1 MEQYIIINYIYIFCI
16 IRYKQKS
23 ILLTNSR
30 DNNINAELYYDLY
43 ISDLYISDLYIS
55 DLYILD
61 LYILDLYISD
71 LYILDLYILD
81 LYISDLYILDLYIL
95 DCIYIMTYYNP
106 ILSELK
112 LKISYVPSDTH
123 LEESLEMTLDN
134 SLLSIGK
141 NTIEITDTPIK
152 DKLNNADPTL
162 NIKPTL
168 IAKYANNLVTTTD
181 GNIFNNLITPVITFS
196 TEFVTSLTYGSNY
209 VFYPA
214 IISNNSPLQSITY
227 SIINSSTLNTPVAS
241 IISGATTTHPVIQI
255 NSSGTFQIQAKC
267 NESSDG
273 YKGVTQISNLITI
286 SKKYPVINF
295 LPNNFPLLINY
306 NNDPILFP
314 ISAPLAT
321 LTYNTGQTI
330 TYSIVDIDSVTPST
344 IATISFDGS
353 YLVKNSVGS
362 FRILASVSSNTNYD
376 LLNVPSE
383 IITIQK
389 STPVIT
395 KFPTIPSSFAYGT
408 VFTIPSDIL
417 YAITTSN
424 TDTPGPA
431 ISYSS
436 SDSSVATISEGMTI
450 TIKGLGEFQITVTI
464 GVTPNYNQ
472 AIYTLLS
479 TYTSV
484 KATPVIRQYPQ
495 INLIAPVTEYTLVY
509 GQSYTI
515 NPDPSQISTITSN
528 TDTSPSPNISYTSS
542 DETVATISGSNVT
555 IVGIGYFQ
563 ILTTVGSTKN
573 YNQIL
578 QSPSP
583 QIYYT
588 IQAIPTINSFPTTT
602 LSAQK
607 WVYGQSYS
615 EIIPIANNIPTTNTD
630 TNTTVISYSTSDAT
644 IATIS
649 GNTITITGVGNFQ
662 ILVSIS
668 NTTNFSAITYNYPT
682 INTYYTSIQA
692 TPTITFPSN
701 FETSSIYGSTYIFVP
716 AIISNNNPS
725 QVIQY
730 SSSDSR
736 IATLNYNPES
746 IYPSV
751 VIHSVGTFQIIAS
764 CYASTNGFYSAAFK
778 SSPVITISEGYPNI
792 TFNTN
797 ILSNEYNYNS
807 TYTYTFS
814 ETYPIAS
821 ITNNTGQTLTY
832 SAVNTDGSSPSTVA
846 SISSN
851 GTSLTTISVGS
862 FKLLVTAAAT
872 LNYGEMSML
881 SQTITI
887 VSITPTVITFPT
899 LPSSF
904 IYGNTYTIP
913 STITTTNTDTQSV
926 NFVYSTSQTSI
937 ATISGNTIT
946 IVGVGNFQISVT
958 IGATANYNQA
968 TYPFPSTYTS
978 IQATPTITFPSN
990 FETSSIYGSSY
1001 IFVPA
1006 IISNNDPS
1014 QVIRYS
1020 SSDTMVA
1027 TLNYNP
1033 ESIYPSVVIHSIGTF
1048 QIIASCYASTNGF
1061 YSAAFKSSPVIT
1073 ISEGYPNIT
1082 FNTNILSNEYNYNS
1096 TYTYTFSETYPIA
1109 SITNNTGQTL
1119 TYSAVNT
1126 DGSSPSTVASI
1137 SSNGTSLTTISVGS
1151 FKLLVT
1157 AAATLNYGEMSM
1169 LSQTITIVSITPT
1182 VITFPTLPSSFIYG
1196 NTYTIPST
1204 ITTTNTDTQS
1214 VNFVYSTSQTSIAT
1228 ISGNT
1233 ITIVGVGNFQI
1244 SVTIGATANYNQA
1257 TYPFPSTYTSIQAT
1271 PTISPFP
1278 SNFGSTWVVG
1288 GTYNLSSVVSP
1299 YVDLSNQVTYTIIN
1313 PTSYISGGTAQ
1324 NDNLAT
1330 INNLGTQITIYE
1342 QGWFQIQANLA
1353 ATTNFTS
1360 ALPVMSNLITI
1371 TVADP
1376 VLSPD
1381 FISMV
1386 NNFVYGETYTLP
1398 ANPTT
1403 INTDINTA
1411 PIIIYTIINQPYP
1424 YTGATGNI
1432 YGSQFIPTSVGS
1444 ISIGISITQTLN
1456 FNAANLVVSGNISQ
1470 ATQTIVLNSSWISN
1484 NIYSMIGSQ
1493 FECYQFVSQ
1502 SLSNNPNPSYSYTVV
1517 QSETINGSYYPSNF
1531 GYYPVATINS
1541 DYTITCVSPGSF
1553 YLNITAAATTN
1564 FSQTTISTPIIYVSI
1579 VPEVIIFNNPQ
1590 TFPPSASTSG
1600 EVGMAINIP
1609 TTNQYPFGFE
1619 NYSALTITNGGNGAT
1634 FTLNSQT
1641 TPTYSSVTEG
1651 GYMVFFDPE
1660 SQGQL
1665 SVALTPV
1672 QSRGYIEYV
1681 AINGIASGM
1690 SSGQQITFTFSGNGN
1705 TSVAVGAAAGP
1716 NTLTINWNP
1725 GSLDL
1730 TQGFVYG
1737 SYFTL
1742 GTSPSPNSGITQS
1755 LPNGNG
1761 VTVSTLNS
1769 GGITG
1774 YYIVPW
1780 AGYNT
1785 SSITGGIVSY
1795 IGQQNLP
1802 YYSYVTQAWGVWS
1815 YDSSTG
1821 MYPPTTSQTIN
1832 GITYYYY
1839 VGIPQMA
1846 NPLQFV
1852 NYYQL
1857 YG

>member
-1 MEQYIIINYIYIFCI
+1 M
-16 IRYKQKS
+16 S
-23 ILLTNSR
+23 
-30 DNNINAELYYDLY
+30 
-43 ISDLYISDLYIS
+43 
-55 DLYILD
+55 
-61 LYILDLYISD
+61 
-71 LYILDLYILD
+71 
-81 LYISDLYILDLYIL
+81 
-95 DCIYIMTYYNP
+95 YYNA

-112 LKISYVPSDTH
+112 LKISYVSSDTH
-123 LEESLEMTLDN
+123 HEESLEMKLDN

-141 NTIEITDTPIK
+141 NTIEITDTPMK

-168 IAKYANNLVTTTD
+168 IAKYANNVVTTTD
-181 GNIFNNLITPVITFS
+181 GTIFNNLITPVITFP

-214 IISNNSPLQSITY
+214 IISNNSSLQSITY

-241 IISGATTTHPVIQI
+241 IISGANTAHPVIQI
-255 NSSGTFQIQAKC
+255 NSSGTFQIQATC
-267 NESSDG
+267 IQSSDG

-306 NNDPILFP
+306 NTDPILFP
-314 ISAPLAT
+314 ISSPLAT

-330 TYSIVDIDSVTPST
+330 TYSIVDIDGVTPSI

-376 LLNVPSE
+376 LLNVSSE

-408 VFTIPSDIL
+408 VFTIPSDI
-417 YAITTSN
+417 TTSN
-424 TDTPGPA
+424 TDTPGPS
-431 ISYSS
+431 IYYSLYS
-436 SDSSVATISEGMTI
+436 LNESTIATISEGMI
-450 TIKGLGEFQITVTI
+450 IDIKGLGEFQITVTI
-464 GVTPNYNQ
+464 GATHNYNQ
-472 AIYTLLS
+472 AIYTLPS

-484 KATPVIRQYPQ
+484 KATPLILQYPQ
-495 INLIAPVTEYTLVY
+495 INLITPVTASTLVY
-509 GQSYTI
+509 GQTYTI
-515 NPDPSQISTITSN
+515 NPLVSQISTITSN

-573 YNQIL
+573 YNQISL
-578 QSPSP
+578 SPSP
-583 QIYYT
+583 QIYFT

-630 TNTTVISYSTSDAT
+630 TNATVISYSTSDAT

-668 NTTNFSAITYNYPT
+668 NTTHYSAVTYNYPT

-692 TPTITFPSN
+692 IPIITFPSN
-701 FETSSIYGSTYIFVP
+701 FETLSIYGSSYIFVP
-716 AIISNNNPS
+716 AIISNNDPS
-725 QVIQY
+725 QVIRY
-730 SSSDSR
+730 SSSDTMV
-736 IATLNYNPES
+736 ATLNYNPES

-751 VIHSVGTFQIIAS
+751 VIHSVGTFHIIAS
-764 CYASTNGFYSAAFK
+764 CYASTNGYYSAASI

-792 TFNTN
+792 KFNTN

-851 GTSLTTISVGS
+851 GTSLTTISSGS
-862 FKLLVTAAAT
+862 FKILVTAAAT

-913 STITTTNTDTQSV
+913 STITTTNTDIQSV
-926 NFVYSTSQTSI
+926 NFVYSTIDTSI

-958 IGATANYNQA
+958 IESTANYNEA

-978 IQATPTITFPSN
+978 IQATPI
-990 FETSSIYGSSY
+990 
-1001 IFVPA
+1001 
-1006 IISNNDPS
+1006 
-1014 QVIRYS
+1014 
-1020 SSDTMVA
+1020 
-1027 TLNYNP
+1027 
-1033 ESIYPSVVIHSIGTF
+1033 
-1048 QIIASCYASTNGF
+1048 
-1061 YSAAFKSSPVIT
+1061 
-1073 ISEGYPNIT
+1073 
-1082 FNTNILSNEYNYNS
+1082 
-1096 TYTYTFSETYPIA
+1096 
-1109 SITNNTGQTL
+1109 
-1119 TYSAVNT
+1119 
-1126 DGSSPSTVASI
+1126 
-1137 SSNGTSLTTISVGS
+1137 
-1151 FKLLVT
+1151 
-1157 AAATLNYGEMSM
+1157 
-1169 LSQTITIVSITPT
+1169 
-1182 VITFPTLPSSFIYG
+1182 
-1196 NTYTIPST
+1196 
-1204 ITTTNTDTQS
+1204 
-1214 VNFVYSTSQTSIAT
+1214 
-1228 ISGNT
+1228 
-1233 ITIVGVGNFQI
+1233 
-1244 SVTIGATANYNQA
+1244 
-1257 TYPFPSTYTSIQAT
+1257 
-1271 PTISPFP
+1271 ISPFP

-1288 GTYNLSSVVSP
+1288 GTYNLSSIVSLNIPSP

-1313 PTSYISGGTAQ
+1313 PTSYVFGGTAQ

-1376 VLSPD
+1376 VLSPE
-1381 FISMV
+1381 FISMI

-1398 ANPTT
+1398 SNPTT
-1403 INTDINTA
+1403 INTDINTV
-1411 PIIIYTIINQPYP
+1411 PYIVYTIINQPYP

-1432 YGSQFIPTSVGS
+1432 YGSQFIPTSVGV
-1444 ISIGISITQTLN
+1444 ISIGISISQTLN
-1456 FNAANLVVSGNISQ
+1456 FNAANLVVSGNIAQ
-1470 ATQTIVLNSSWISN
+1470 ATQTIVLNSNWISSN
-1484 NIYSMIGSQ
+1484 MYSMIGSQ

-1517 QSETINGSYYPSNF
+1517 QSETINGSYYPNNY
-1531 GYYPVATINS
+1531 GYYPVATID
-1541 DYTITCVSPGSF
+1541 DYILTCVSPGSF

-1590 TFPPSASTSG
+1590 TFPPSASQSG
-1600 EVGMAINIP
+1600 EVGMAISIP
-1609 TTNQYPFGFE
+1609 SYSYPFGFQ
-1619 NYSALTITNGGNGAT
+1619 NYSALTITNGGNT

-1641 TPTYSSVTEG
+1641 TPSYSSVTTG
-1651 GYMVFFDPE
+1651 GYMVFFEPE

-1665 SVALTPV
+1665 SKVLSTSTA
-1672 QSRGYIEYV
+1672 SNIAYV
-1681 AINGIASGM
+1681 AINGIATGM
-1690 SSGQQITFTFSGNGN
+1690 SSGQEITFTFSGNGN
-1705 TSVAVGAAAGP
+1705 TSAAMGAAAGP
-1716 NTLTINWNP
+1716 DTLTINWNP
-1725 GSLDL
+1725 GSLDI
-1730 TQGFVYG
+1730 TQGLVYG
-1737 SYFTL
+1737 AFFTL
-1742 GTSPSPNSGITQS
+1742 GTSPSSNSGITQS

-1785 SSITGGIVSY
+1785 ISITGGLVSY
-1795 IGQQNLP
+1795 IGEQNLP
-1802 YYSYVTQAWGVWS
+1802 YYSNVIQAWGVWS

-1821 MYPPTTSQTIN
+1821 MYPPTTSLNQN
-1832 GITYYYY
+1832 GINYYY

-1852 NYYQL
+1852 NYYQI
-1857 YG
+1857 YGY

>member
-1 MEQYIIINYIYIFCI
+1 MLN
-16 IRYKQKS
+16 
-23 ILLTNSR
+23 
-30 DNNINAELYYDLY
+30 
-43 ISDLYISDLYIS
+43 YISDLYIS

-61 LYILDLYISD
+61 LYIS
-71 LYILDLYILD
+71 
-81 LYISDLYILDLYIL
+81 DLYIL

-141 NTIEITDTPIK
+141 NIIEITDTPIK

-181 GNIFNNLITPVITFS
+181 GNIFNNLITPVITFP

-241 IISGATTTHPVIQI
+241 IISGANTTHPVIQI

-267 NESSDG
+267 NDSSDG
-273 YKGVTQISNLITI
+273 YKGVTKISNLITI
-286 SKKYPVINF
+286 SKKHPVINF

-306 NNDPILFP
+306 NTDPILFP

-330 TYSIVDIDSVTPST
+330 TYSIVYIDGVTPST

-376 LLNVPSE
+376 LLNVLSE

-389 STPVIT
+389 STPTIT
-395 KFPTIPSSFAYGT
+395 KLPTIPSSFAYGT

-450 TIKGLGEFQITVTI
+450 TINGLGEFQITVTI

-472 AIYTLLS
+472 AIYTLPS

-630 TNTTVISYSTSDAT
+630 TNATVISYSTSDAT

-649 GNTITITGVGNFQ
+649 GNTITIVGVGNFQ

-682 INTYYTSIQA
+682 INSYYTSIQA

-725 QVIQY
+725 QVIRY
-730 SSSDSR
+730 SSSDTMV
-736 IATLNYNPES
+736 ATLNYNPES

-751 VIHSVGTFQIIAS
+751 VIHSIGTFQIIAS
-764 CYASTNGFYSAAFK
+764 CYASTNGFYSAAFI

-862 FKLLVTAAAT
+862 FKILVTAAAT

-913 STITTTNTDTQSV
+913 STITTTNTDIQSV
-926 NFVYSTSQTSI
+926 NFVYSTIDTSI

-958 IGATANYNQA
+958 IESTANYNEA

-978 IQATPTITFPSN
+978 IQATPI
-990 FETSSIYGSSY
+990 
-1001 IFVPA
+1001 
-1006 IISNNDPS
+1006 
-1014 QVIRYS
+1014 
-1020 SSDTMVA
+1020 
-1027 TLNYNP
+1027 
-1033 ESIYPSVVIHSIGTF
+1033 
-1048 QIIASCYASTNGF
+1048 
-1061 YSAAFKSSPVIT
+1061 
-1073 ISEGYPNIT
+1073 
-1082 FNTNILSNEYNYNS
+1082 
-1096 TYTYTFSETYPIA
+1096 
-1109 SITNNTGQTL
+1109 
-1119 TYSAVNT
+1119 
-1126 DGSSPSTVASI
+1126 
-1137 SSNGTSLTTISVGS
+1137 
-1151 FKLLVT
+1151 
-1157 AAATLNYGEMSM
+1157 
-1169 LSQTITIVSITPT
+1169 
-1182 VITFPTLPSSFIYG
+1182 
-1196 NTYTIPST
+1196 
-1204 ITTTNTDTQS
+1204 
-1214 VNFVYSTSQTSIAT
+1214 
-1228 ISGNT
+1228 
-1233 ITIVGVGNFQI
+1233 
-1244 SVTIGATANYNQA
+1244 
-1257 TYPFPSTYTSIQAT
+1257 
-1271 PTISPFP
+1271 ISPFP
-1278 SNFGSTWVVG
+1278 SNFGSTWVIN
-1288 GTYNLSSVVSP
+1288 GTYNLTSTVTTNTGSGYS
-1299 YVDLSNQVTYTIIN
+1299 DSNEVTYSIIN
-1313 PTSYISGGTAQ
+1313 QNVSNPNVSNIATITTSGSGSQ
-1324 NDNLAT
+1324 IT
-1330 INNLGTQITIYE
+1330 INNIGT
-1342 QGWFQIQANLA
+1342 FQIQASLA
-1353 ATTNFTS
+1353 AAPNFT
-1360 ALPVMSNLITI
+1360 AAAPVQSNTITI
-1371 TVADP
+1371 VASNVYILP
-1376 VLSPD
+1376 NIFPS
-1381 FISMV
+1381 
-1386 NNFVYGETYTLP
+1386 FVYGETYNLP
-1398 ANPTT
+1398 ANPTNNTDTNSAPT
-1403 INTDINTA
+1403 ITYGISTPQTGSIGTGTINGNSLTTTAAGGAYLYVNITATENFNADSIIVSINIAKAMQIITLNKQFFNYNTHYKVGEDFDPMINYGDGGPILSNNNTDITTPNYSITNIVTTVGGDVASIYVLWNNTVMIYINSPGIFYYQIEA
-1411 PIIIYTIINQPYP
+1411 PETANFY
-1424 YTGATGNI
+1424 GATVNT
-1432 YGSQFIPTSVGS
+1432 P
-1444 ISIGISITQTLN
+1444 N
-1456 FNAANLVVSGNISQ
+1456 F
-1470 ATQTIVLNSSWISN
+1470 
-1484 NIYSMIGSQ
+1484 
-1493 FECYQFVSQ
+1493 
-1502 SLSNNPNPSYSYTVV
+1502 
-1517 QSETINGSYYPSNF
+1517 
-1531 GYYPVATINS
+1531 
-1541 DYTITCVSPGSF
+1541 
-1553 YLNITAAATTN
+1553 
-1564 FSQTTISTPIIYVSI
+1564 YVSI
-1579 VPEVIIFNNPQ
+1579 LPEIIIFNNPQ

-1600 EVGMAINIP
+1600 EVGLAICIP
-1609 TTNQYPFGFE
+1609 TNSYPLGFN
-1619 NYSALTITNGGNGAT
+1619 NYSSVTITNETSNVSIT
-1634 FTLNSQT
+1634 FDSTT
-1641 TPTYSSVTEG
+1641 TPTYSSILSN
-1651 GYMVFFDPE
+1651 YLVFFEPE

-1665 SVALTPV
+1665 SQVLSTSTA
-1672 QSRGYIEYV
+1672 SNIAYV
-1681 AINGIASGM
+1681 AINGIATGM
-1690 SSGQQITFTFSGNGN
+1690 SSGQYIGFTFTGLISGE
-1705 TSVAVGAAAGP
+1705 GP
-1716 NTLTINWNP
+1716 SELNLVWTPPDGP
-1725 GSLDL
+1725 GLDI
-1730 TQGFVYG
+1730 TQGFVYN
-1737 SYFTL
+1737 SYYSITSNGNYPNQSYPYGE
-1742 GTSPSPNSGITQS
+1742 GTTVNVSIPPNSFV
-1755 LPNGNG
+1755 NNF
-1761 VTVSTLNS
+1761 
-1769 GGITG
+1769 
-1774 YYIVPW
+1774 IVPW

-1785 SSITGGIVSY
+1785 SSITGGVQALNQYTSI
-1795 IGQQNLP
+1795 Q
-1802 YYSYVTQAWGVWS
+1802 QAWGVWGIYAAES
-1815 YDSSTG
+1815 Q
-1821 MYPPTTSQTIN
+1821 PTYGTPAQYTTQN
-1832 GITYYYY
+1832 GETYYYY
-1839 VGIPQMA
+1839 VGIPQII
-1846 NPLQFV
+1846 NPIMFS
-1852 NYYQL
+1852 
-1857 YG
+1857 